1 MAWVVDTSVLLDLV
15 TGDPQF
21 EPASTLCLQS
31 SLADRLVICPISLIE
46 LGPAFAGDDAAAEAF
61 LKSAGI
67 ETGEP
72 WTSRDTAL
80 AHRLW
85 HEFQSRRKQVN
96 LARRPVA
103 DVMIAAFSTRFQG
116 IITRNGTDFRNIAPT
131 LAVIQP

>member
-1 MAWVVDTSVLLDLV
+1 MAWVVDTSVVLDLV

-31 SLADRLVICPISLIE
+31 RLADGLAVCPISFIE

-61 LKSAGI
+61 LRGVGM

-85 HEFQSRRKQVN
+85 NEFQSRRRQVN

-103 DVMIAAFSTRFQG
+103 DVMIAAFATRFQG
-116 IITRNGTDFRNIAPT
+116 IITRNGTDFRSIAPT
-131 LAVIQP
+131 LAVIEP

>member
-31 SLADRLVICPISLIE
+31 SLADGLVICPISLIE

-67 ETGEP
+67 ETSEP

-85 HEFQSRRKQVN
+85 HEFQSRRKQGN
-96 LARRPVA
+96 LAKRPVA
-103 DVMIAAFSTRFQG
+103 DVMIAAFATRFQG

-131 LAVIQP
+131 LVVIQP

>member
-31 SLADRLVICPISLIE
+31 HIADGLAVCPVSFIE
-46 LGPAFAGDDAAAEAF
+46 LEPAFAGDDAAAGAF
-61 LKSAGI
+61 LKGI
-67 ETGEP
+67 AVETGEQ

-85 HEFQSRRKQVN
+85 NDFQSRRRQTN
-96 LARRPVA
+96 LARRPAA
-103 DVMIAAFSTRFQG
+103 DVMIAAFATRFQG
-116 IITRNGTDFRNIAPT
+116 IITRNAADFWSIAPT
-131 LAVIQP
+131 LALIEP